1 MEKAA
6 YDVSYN
12 FAVEDGMKRLCGLMI
27 FCIGVGMTWVLII
40 PKSFLMVLIAIALLI
55 AGYNLFCC

>member
-1 MEKAA
+1 MM
-6 YDVSYN
+6 YHTTSP
-12 FAVEDGMKRLCGLMI
+12 EDGMKRLCGLMV

-40 PKSFLMVLIAIALLI
+40 PKSFLMVLMAIALLI